1 MTEGTVC
8 LLFPNG
14 DSIKCK
20 RGKHIVQ
27 LLRDLEKQYPGARVK
42 DHEGFEVTPSSPN
55 LSAGDY
61 SVILPKDSYGTLE
74 SSMTALSY
82 LTHGAMM

>member
-8 LLFPNG
+8 LLVSNG
-14 DSIKCK
+14 DSIKYK
-20 RGKHIVQ
+20 RGKHIAH

-42 DHEGFEVTPSSPN
+42 DHEGYEVTPSSPN

-61 SVILPKDSYGTLE
+61 SVILPKHTYGTFE
-74 SSMTALSY
+74 SRMTALSY